1 MDWDDFHRR
10 AKRVVPQQE
19 LKARRCWIGV
29 LDHRK
34 STQDD
39 FKETD
44 FLWMIGH
51 NVSSIAFP
59 VSRQRCFGGVNA
71 RGIYLECADAV
82 PRPSADLLLENS
94 YQ

>member
-51 NVSSIAFP
+51 NVSSIPFP
-59 VSRQRCFGGVNA
+59 VPG
-71 RGIYLECADAV
+71 
-82 PRPSADLLLENS
+82 
-94 YQ
+94 

>member
-51 NVSSIAFP
+51 NVSSIAFSVRDNDVLAASMRAEYTWNAP
-59 VSRQRCFGGVNA
+59 LQYHAHPLTCF
-71 RGIYLECADAV
+71 
-82 PRPSADLLLENS
+82 
-94 YQ
+94 